1 MKNIFYPILLAPF
14 FLLFGCNSNQGSHGH
29 SHDVVGGQASQ
40 GVTTQVPVALSFTHF
55 SDNYELFVE
64 FPPLVVGNTSAFAA
78 HFTQLKDY
86 KPVPEGRLTVSI
98 IKGGKGIKHT
108 VEAPTSPGIFRPAL
122 RPKEVGIYQLEFL
135 LETDR
140 GISKF
145 DIGEIN
151 VFADSESAAN
161 SANAGSNGDEITFLK
176 EQAWKMDFETK
187 EIIERT
193 FYTVINTSAKVK
205 SQSRAEIALNAQSGG
220 KVVLKVVLGESVI
233 KGELLAVITGA
244 GLENN
249 ISVKL
254 DEYRFAFEKSKADYV
269 RTKSLVD
276 KQAVSQKDFLEIR
289 SRYMQDS
296 LRYFQ
301 IAKNITKN
309 GLKIL
314 APFDGYVSEIA
325 VSNGEYIESGS
336 KVVTV
341 SNNNQILVEAYVNQ
355 SDYQL
360 VNSIFDAHFKLPSG
374 DHIVLLSD
382 INGELRAAN
391 TFVNNASTR
400 IPVTFTA
407 TNNGMLIPGMFLEAY
422 LLAGKKENALSVPLS
437 SIVEEQGQYF
447 AFVQTGGESF
457 VKRQIALSNNDG
469 VHVEIASGLQQGE
482 RIVTLGAYQIKLA
495 AMAGDLP
502 LHGHTH

>member
-1 MKNIFYPILLAPF
+1 MNAP
-14 FLLFGCNSNQGSHGH
+14 Q
-29 SHDVVGGQASQ
+29 
-40 GVTTQVPVALSFTHF
+40 
-55 SDNYELFVE
+55 
-64 FPPLVVGNTSAFAA
+64 
-78 HFTQLKDY
+78 
-86 KPVPEGRLTVSI
+86 SI
-98 IKGGKGIKHT
+98 
-108 VEAPTSPGIFRPAL
+108 
-122 RPKEVGIYQLEFL
+122 Y
-135 LETDR
+135 
-140 GISKF
+140 
-145 DIGEIN
+145 
-151 VFADSESAAN
+151 VFADSESVSN
-161 SANAGSNGDEITFLK
+161 SPNVDNSGDEITFLK

-187 EIIERT
+187 EIIEQP

-205 SQSRAEIALNAQSGG
+205 SQPQAEIAQNAQSAG
-220 KVVLKVVLGESVI
+220 KVILNVVLGESVI
-233 KGELLAVITGA
+233 KGELLAVVTGA

-254 DEYRFAFEKSKADYV
+254 DEYRFAFEKSKADYI
-269 RTKSLVD
+269 RTKPLVD
-276 KQAVSQKDFLEIR
+276 NQAVSQKDFLEIR

-296 LRYFQ
+296 LKYFQ
-301 IAKNITKN
+301 IEKNITKN

-314 APFDGYVSEIA
+314 APFNGYVSEIA
-325 VSNGEYIESGS
+325 VSNGKYVKSGS

-341 SNNNQILVEAYVNQ
+341 SNNKQLLVEAYVNQ

-382 INGELRAAN
+382 VDGEVKAAN
-391 TFVNNASTR
+391 TFVNNVSTR

-407 TNNGMLIPGMFLEAY
+407 TNNEMLIPGMFLEAY
-422 LLAGKKENALSVPLS
+422 LLAGKIENTLVVPLS

-447 AFVQTGGESF
+447 VFVQTGGESF
-457 VKRQIALSNNDG
+457 VKRQITLSNNDG
-469 VHVEIASGLQQGE
+469 VHVEVSSGLQQGE

>member
-1 MKNIFYPILLAPF
+1 MNKFIYPLIIVTSL
-14 FLLFGCNSNQGSHGH
+14 LLFGCNNNQGSHGH
-29 SHDVVGGQASQ
+29 SHDVVGGQA
-40 GVTTQVPVALSFTHF
+40 AHEDHEEELMLSYTLF
-55 SDNYELFVE
+55 SDDYELFVE
-64 FPPLVVGNTSAFAA
+64 FPPFVEGNISAFAA
-78 HFTQLKDY
+78 HFTRLNDY
-86 KPVPEGRLTVSI
+86 KPVSIGRLTVSLV
-98 IKGGKGIKHT
+98 KGGKGIKHT
-108 VEAPTSPGIFRPAL
+108 VETPTSPGIFRPAL
-122 RPKEVGIYQLEFL
+122 QPKEAGIYRLEFL
-135 LETDR
+135 LETDK
-140 GISKF
+140 GVSKF
-145 DIGEIN
+145 YAGEIN
-151 VFADSESAAN
+151 VFADSESVTN
-161 SANAGSNGDEITFLK
+161 SPNDDKSGDEITFLK

-187 EIIERT
+187 EIIEQP

-205 SQSRAEIALNAQSGG
+205 SQPQAEIALNAQSAG
-220 KVVLKVVLGESVI
+220 KVILNVVLGESVI
-233 KGELLAVITGA
+233 KGELLAVVTGA

-269 RTKSLVD
+269 RTKPLVD

-301 IAKNITKN
+301 IEKNITKN

-314 APFDGYVSEIA
+314 APFNGYVSEIA
-325 VSNGEYIESGS
+325 VSNGNYIESGS

-341 SNNNQILVEAYVNQ
+341 SNNMQILVEAYVNQ

-382 INGELRAAN
+382 INGEVKAAN

-422 LLAGKKENALSVPLS
+422 LLAGKNENTLIVPLS

-447 AFVQTGGESF
+447 VFVQTGGESF

-469 VHVEIASGLQQGE
+469 VHVEVSSGLQQGE